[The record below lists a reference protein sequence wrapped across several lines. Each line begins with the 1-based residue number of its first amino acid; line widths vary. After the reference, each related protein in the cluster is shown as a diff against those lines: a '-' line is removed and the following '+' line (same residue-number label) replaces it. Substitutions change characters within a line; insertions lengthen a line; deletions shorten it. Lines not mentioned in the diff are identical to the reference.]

1 MLKNLI
7 GLVLAAGLG
16 ACASAYV
23 GTPYERAST
32 NIHRIAIADDSVPP
46 KLTAW
51 EVASAGSN
59 FGLIGALVD
68 AGIQGDREHEMTAA
82 LTSIGFDAEAAL
94 EQRLIATLGT
104 EGYEAAVLPGSEREH
119 RVFLTAY
126 SGAPD
131 GTDAYL
137 DVVVTNYGYISAG
150 VGQPWR
156 PTAQA
161 LVRLVRASDNTTLM
175 ENQIVYN
182 AMYVQQ
188 GVITITANPQFAFQN
203 RDAMTA
209 DPQMLAAGLEDAFNQ
224 IADTAA
230 HLLQ

>member
-1 MLKNLI
+1 MLQKMI
-7 GLVLAAGLG
+7 GLVLAVSLG

-23 GTPYERAST
+23 GTPYERASN

-68 AGIQGDREHEMTAA
+68 AGIQSDREHDMTEA
-82 LTSIGFDAEAAL
+82 LATVNFDAEATL
-94 EQRLIATLGT
+94 EQRLIATLGE
-104 EGYEAAVLPGSEREH
+104 EGYEAAVAPGSDREH
-119 RVFLTAY
+119 RVFLTTY
-126 SGAPD
+126 SGAPE
-131 GTDAYL
+131 GTEAYL
-137 DVVVTNYGYISAG
+137 DIVVTNYGYIAAG

-156 PTAQA
+156 PTAEA

-175 ENQIVYN
+175 ENQISYN
-182 AMYVQQ
+182 AMYVRQ
-188 GVITITANPQFAFQN
+188 GVITITANPEFAFHN
-203 RDAMTA
+203 REAMTENPA
-209 DPQMLAAGLEDAFNQ
+209 MLAAGLADAFNQ

-230 HLLQ
+230 RLLQ